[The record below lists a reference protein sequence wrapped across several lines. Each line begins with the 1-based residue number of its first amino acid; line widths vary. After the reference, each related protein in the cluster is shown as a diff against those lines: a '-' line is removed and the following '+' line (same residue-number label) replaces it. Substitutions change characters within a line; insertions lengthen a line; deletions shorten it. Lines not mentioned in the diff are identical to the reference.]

1 MKLQDKVKGTSLS
14 LLAVVLAV
22 AVGLSGCTRN
32 QTTTNY
38 DDPNATT
45 DSLKAVADTQV
56 QDDLNKSKTIF
67 YTLPS
72 PVEMAQIVKETG
84 VKFDDQILSDLN
96 RASKHVTNLKTALNL
111 GIYAADMSFAGM
123 FDQSQS
129 MITYM
134 GTLKEMARK
143 LGIVQVLDE
152 DAMHKLENTD
162 ISKDEALNIISEVYM
177 NTNQYLTDNNRRN
190 ISAVVMTGGWIE
202 GLYLALNLV
211 NPKKLNKMAVERIVS
226 QKLTLGTV
234 FNILD
239 SMDPDAKDDDLTYIK
254 GKMEQ
259 IKVVY
264 DYIQIE
270 KIGRVSAITDPDAHL
285 TTIKANTASELDPD
299 MFEALRLTVNQIR
312 NEFVE

>member
-1 MKLQDKVKGTSLS
+1 MKYQHTVKNTSRLS
-14 LLAVVLAV
+14 AAPLLV
-22 AVGLSGCTRN
+22 ALTLCSCTRN

-38 DDPNATT
+38 DDPNATS
-45 DSLKAVADTQV
+45 DSLQAVATSQM
-56 QDDLNKSKTIF
+56 QDELNKSKTIF

-72 PVEMAQIVKETG
+72 PVEMASIVKETG

-96 RASKHVTNLKTALNL
+96 RAGKYMTNLKTALNL

-123 FDQSQS
+123 FNQSQS

-134 GTLKEMARK
+134 GTLKDMARK

-239 SMDPDAKDDDLTYIK
+239 SMDPDGQDEDLTYIK

-259 IKVVY
+259 IKVVF
-264 DYIQIE
+264 DYIQLE
-270 KIGRVSAITDPDAHL
+270 KVGRISAVTDPDAKL